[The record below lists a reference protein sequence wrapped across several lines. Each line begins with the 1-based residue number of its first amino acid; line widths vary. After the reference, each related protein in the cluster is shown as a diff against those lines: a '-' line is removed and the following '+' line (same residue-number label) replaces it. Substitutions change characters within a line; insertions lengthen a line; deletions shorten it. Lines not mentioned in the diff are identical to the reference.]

1 MTLDNSV
8 GDEKDIRAIQTI
20 HKGQRVTRKL
30 KRRLTTR
37 TIAEA
42 KAIKK
47 HSAEAIHILAY
58 AAELVSI
65 FFIKLA

>member
-1 MTLDNSV
+1 M
-8 GDEKDIRAIQTI
+8 

-65 FFIKLA
+65 F

>member
-1 MTLDNSV
+1 MLVDNSV
-8 GDEKDIRAIQTI
+8 GDEKDIRAIQTM

-65 FFIKLA
+65 LKIA